1 MMQTMTINIIN
12 PKAEKLLQHLA
23 DLDLI
28 SIQESPAD
36 YLVKAKAEKLN
47 GENITKV
54 DSKEVVESDNNK
66 SFLKELKGAI
76 SEVKHA
82 KKGKLKLKSAEEL
95 INEL

>member
-1 MMQTMTINIIN
+1 MQTMTINIIN
-12 PKAEKLLQHLA
+12 PKAEKLIQDLV

-36 YLVKAKAEKLN
+36 YLVKTKAEKLN
-47 GENITKV
+47 GENIPNT
-54 DSKEVVESDNNK
+54 DSKEAFESDNNE
-66 SFLKELKGAI
+66 SFLNELKGAI
-76 SEVKHA
+76 SEVKLA